1 MARNWPYFFAQ
12 SSQTRSGRERKIRSC
27 IGEVSLT
34 SNQAKRL
41 KVKPRTRVSPHL
53 ERCSL
58 LLCAN
63 ESFANAE
70 VDIEVLT
77 GVKVSHGTQHRQA
90 RQNALSLSQS
100 QDSVREMSV
109 DGGKVRLRTPKG
121 QESLWRDYKAIA
133 LHGQVCAAVFQ
144 DNAQLADW
152 VRQQP
157 RAESVSVVA
166 DGHPGVWNLARD
178 CLKESQRQEILDW
191 YHLIENLHRV
201 GGSNQRLEA
210 VREHLWQGEV
220 EAAGAEFGQWRTPEV
235 VNFLN
240 YIERHSHRLPNY
252 AQRQENGQ
260 VIGSGE
266 VESTIKRI
274 GLRMKISGAQWNRE
288 NVNPMLRLRCAYLN
302 RELA

>member
-1 MARNWPYFFAQ
+1 M
-12 SSQTRSGRERKIRSC
+12 TGIT
-27 IGEVSLT
+27 EV
-34 SNQAKRL
+34 
-41 KVKPRTRVSPHL
+41 
-53 ERCSL
+53 
-58 LLCAN
+58 
-63 ESFANAE
+63 
-70 VDIEVLT
+70 
-77 GVKVSHGTQHRQA
+77 
-90 RQNALSLSQS
+90 
-100 QDSVREMSV
+100 
-109 DGGKVRLRTPKG
+109 
-121 QESLWRDYKAIA
+121 
-133 LHGQVCAAVFQ
+133 
-144 DNAQLADW
+144 
-152 VRQQP
+152 
-157 RAESVSVVA
+157 
-166 DGHPGVWNLARD
+166 
-178 CLKESQRQEILDW
+178 
-191 YHLIENLHRV
+191 ENLHRV